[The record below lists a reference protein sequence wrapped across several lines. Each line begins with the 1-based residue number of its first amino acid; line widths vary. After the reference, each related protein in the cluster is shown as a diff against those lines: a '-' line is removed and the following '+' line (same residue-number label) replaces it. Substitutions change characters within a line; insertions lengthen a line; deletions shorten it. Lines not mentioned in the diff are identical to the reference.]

1 MVCVLSGA
9 AFLTSLPFLYFP
21 PPPRLSEKQLIL
33 KFLEFQSQW
42 KGKHCAENSSSS
54 SNNENP
60 ASQCS
65 MNVHG
70 AHALLHQVT
79 MDLELIFRLY
89 TGTQHLRERERERG
103 MVGKLSKMIG
113 FLVYFSQK
121 LKIITVNSESQE
133 NLPSDLPS
141 KAGWR
146 KAFMLAFG
154 IAFSLVKTPVC
165 FSSLWGSC
173 RFGQAG
179 TKPGM

>member
-1 MVCVLSGA
+1 MQKTTAVA
-9 AFLTSLPFLYFP
+9 ATTKTQPGSVRRMPTEPTCCCIRLQWIWSLFLDHTQVHS
-21 PPPRLSEKQLIL
+21 IL
-33 KFLEFQSQW
+33 
-42 KGKHCAENSSSS
+42 
-54 SNNENP
+54 
-60 ASQCS
+60 
-65 MNVHG
+65 
-70 AHALLHQVT
+70 
-79 MDLELIFRLY
+79 
-89 TGTQHLRERERERG
+89 EREG
-103 MVGKLSKMIG
+103 GGKLSKMIG
-113 FLVYFSQK
+113 LLVYFSQK

-173 RFGQAG
+173 HFGQAG